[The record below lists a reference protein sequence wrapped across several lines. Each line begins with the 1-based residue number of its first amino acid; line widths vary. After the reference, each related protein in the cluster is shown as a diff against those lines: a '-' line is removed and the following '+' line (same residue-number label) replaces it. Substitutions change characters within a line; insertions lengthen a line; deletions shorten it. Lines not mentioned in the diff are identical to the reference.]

1 MSNSGIPGFNALAGA
16 FEPDYLLVGKGERTA
31 NFTVKAGEA
40 FPRGTV
46 IAADLTTGEIEPAM
60 AAGVNGVAVPI
71 GVASYDVE
79 ASANVV
85 KTAVYVEAT
94 FNPEHI
100 FYDSAWSVVELGL
113 LLLARNMHLSQP
125 TYSKGVN

>member
-31 NFTVKAGEA
+31 NFKVKTGAF

-46 IAADLTTGEIEPAM
+46 LAADLTTGEIEPALK
-60 AAGVNGVAVPI
+60 AGLNGVAIPI
-71 GVASYDVE
+71 GVAAYDVE
-79 ASANVV
+79 AS
-85 KTAVYVEAT
+85 TALVNTAIYVEAT
-94 FNPEHI
+94 FNPEHV
-100 FYDSAWSVVELGL
+100 FFDANWTVVEIGL

-125 TYSKGVN
+125 TYSEGVN